1 MRDIKERTCG
11 NSMGHQLKEWN
22 FQGVHKKLVEFLW
35 VLIFELWN
43 FHQQGQNFHSIRE
56 VKESQENQRF
66 FGKQKS
72 EEKVKNIFIHAN
84 FQQ

>member
-1 MRDIKERTCG
+1 MSEESLGLVAWWAMDYGLFQKKSKQVRDIKEMTCG

-43 FHQQGQNFHSIRE
+43 FHQQG
-56 VKESQENQRF
+56 
-66 FGKQKS
+66 
-72 EEKVKNIFIHAN
+72 
-84 FQQ
+84 